1 MKTKTTTSDKV
12 DALLIGAIL
21 TIIVGLTIINVL
33 REFNLTTI

>member
-1 MKTKTTTSDKV
+1 MKTKTTTADKI

-33 REFNLTTI
+33 RELNLITI